1 MTHNR
6 FEELQRRCKALQRK
20 RFLKVA
26 GLILFSFIALFWVYS
41 MREPITPIAIVLPEP
56 SLPEVIVETNESQV
70 VSAPLEAEVI
80 PEVDEFKEPIL
91 FLEPKFKPTTTPK
104 LPQKEI
110 QEANRLLK
118 MEHTLLEAFNH
129 SATYE
134 SAYALAHFYFERKSY
149 LEAIV
154 WAKKANKLNPNL
166 DQTWLIYAKSKFS
179 LGEKEEAISSLE
191 RIIGYIKSEELRDL
205 LDFYKGQR

>member
-20 RFLKVA
+20 HFLKVC
-26 GLILFSFIALFWVYS
+26 GLILVSFIALFWVYS
-41 MREPITPIAIVLPEP
+41 TLEPLKPIAIVAPES
-56 SLPEVIVETNESQV
+56 SLVEVIVETNETHV
-70 VSAPLEAEVI
+70 VPLPFEAEVI
-80 PEVDEFKEPIL
+80 PEVDDFKEPIL
-91 FLEPKFKPTTTPK
+91 FLEPKFKPTTTPT

-118 MEHTLLEAFNH
+118 VEHTFLEAFNH

-134 SAYALAHFYFERKSY
+134 NAYALAHFYFERKSY

-191 RIIGYIKSEELRDL
+191 RIVGYIKSEELHDL